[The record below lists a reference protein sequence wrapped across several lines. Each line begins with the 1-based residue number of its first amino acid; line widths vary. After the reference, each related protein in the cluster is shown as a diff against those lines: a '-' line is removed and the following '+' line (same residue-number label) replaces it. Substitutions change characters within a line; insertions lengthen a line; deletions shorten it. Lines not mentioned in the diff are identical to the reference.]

1 MFYDSFANSYL
12 QNIIIDYAYIP
23 KSLKHN
29 KCYMLA
35 LCKYYSWGHG
45 SAFKFIT

>member
-12 QNIIIDYAYIP
+12 QNIIIDYAYIS
-23 KSLKHN
+23 KSLKH

-35 LCKYYSWGHG
+35 LCGKYYS
-45 SAFKFIT
+45 